1 MAEWVSRLRELR
13 RARGWSQQ
21 QVADLLGLNKMS
33 ISLYESGKRTPSFEV
48 LDNIAETFNVSYDY
62 LLCKASINT
71 GYPGREHS
79 RFMLDPDA
87 ARRMNAYG
95 VALIKAYNAASEDT
109 QAAVNAILHL
119 ESIFDNLDDE
129 EARTARKRRED
140 LKRGDR

>member
-1 MAEWVSRLRELR
+1 MADFASRLKELR
-13 RARGWSQQ
+13 LACGMSQQ
-21 QVADLLGLNKMS
+21 ELADRVKVHAMT
-33 ISLYESGKRTPSFEV
+33 ISGYERGIRKPDFET
-48 LDNIAETFNVSYDY
+48 LDTLADKLDASMDY
-62 LLCKASINT
+62 LLGSSDINS

-119 ESIFDNLDDE
+119 DETFSKLDRE
-129 EARTARKRRED
+129 THEKHLRKNKKQKER
-140 LKRGDR
+140 